1 MIPCTVFILV
11 HTGRMNGEHR
21 LAPTFIIRDL
31 TFIHI
36 KPVKNVRH
44 QAQAPKDFFGQQK
57 TPSLS

>member
-1 MIPCTVFILV
+1 
-11 HTGRMNGEHR
+11 MNGEHR

-44 QAQAPKDFFGQQK
+44 QAQAPKDFFGHQK